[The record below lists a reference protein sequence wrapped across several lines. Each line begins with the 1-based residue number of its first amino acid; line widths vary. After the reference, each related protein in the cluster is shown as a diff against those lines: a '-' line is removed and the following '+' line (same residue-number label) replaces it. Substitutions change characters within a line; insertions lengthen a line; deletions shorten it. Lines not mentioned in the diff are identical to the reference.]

1 MAKQHKYKKHEN
13 EIHKSESLID
23 SSRPDLF
30 FFKLLVNFFMS
41 MHEQAVIS
49 CH

>member
-13 EIHKSESLID
+13 KIYKCESLID

-30 FFKLLVNFFMS
+30 FFELLVNFLMS
-41 MHEQAVIS
+41 MHE
-49 CH
+49 

>member
-23 SSRPDLF
+23 SSCPNFLF
-30 FFKLLVNFFMS
+30 FELLVNFFMS
-41 MHEQAVIS
+41 MHE
-49 CH
+49 